1 MAGNNRQLFQSL
13 AMVSSM
19 GISVVL
25 AIAIGVWFGLTLDR
39 LLGTKPWFFYI
50 FLFIG
55 IAAGFKNV
63 YVIAGREIRKSDDN
77 DQRGYLFAVIIKG
90 SLGLLAFLAL
100 AG

>member
-1 MAGNNRQLFQSL
+1 MSSNNRQLFQSL

-39 LLGTKPWFFYI
+39 WFGTKPWFFYI

-63 YVIAGREIRKSDDN
+63 YVIAGREIRKSDDS
-77 DQRGYLFAVIIKG
+77 DQRR
-90 SLGLLAFLAL
+90 
-100 AG
+100 

>member
-1 MAGNNRQLFQSL
+1 MAGSKRELFQSL

-25 AIAIGVWFGLTLDR
+25 AIGMGVWFGLTLDR
-39 LLGTKPWFFYI
+39 WFGTKPWFFYI

-63 YVIAGREIRKSDDN
+63 YVIAGREIRRNDDSN
-77 DQRGYLFAVIIKG
+77 Q
-90 SLGLLAFLAL
+90 
-100 AG
+100 

>member
-1 MAGNNRQLFQSL
+1 MASSNRQLFQSL
-13 AMVSSM
+13 ATVSSM

-39 LLGTKPWFFYI
+39 WFNSKPWFFYI

-63 YVIAGREIRKSDDN
+63 YVIAGREIRKSDDS
-77 DQRGYLFAVIIKG
+77 DQRG
-90 SLGLLAFLAL
+90 
-100 AG
+100 

>member
-1 MAGNNRQLFQSL
+1 MSSSKRELFQNL

-25 AIAIGVWFGLTLDR
+25 AIGIGVWFGLTLDR
-39 LLGTKPWFFYI
+39 WFGTKPWFFYI

-63 YVIAGREIRKSDDN
+63 YVIAGREIRRNDDSN
-77 DQRGYLFAVIIKG
+77 Q
-90 SLGLLAFLAL
+90 
-100 AG
+100 

>member
-1 MAGNNRQLFQSL
+1 MTNNKRELFQSL

-39 LLGTKPWFFYI
+39 WLGTKPWFFYI

-63 YVIAGREIRKSDDN
+63 YLIAGREIRKNDDSN
-77 DQRGYLFAVIIKG
+77 Q
-90 SLGLLAFLAL
+90 
-100 AG
+100 

>member
-1 MAGNNRQLFQSL
+1 MGGTNKDLLRSL

-25 AIAIGVWFGLTLDR
+25 AIGIGVWFGLALDR
-39 LLGTKPWFFYI
+39 WFGTNPWFFYI

-63 YVIAGREIRKSDDN
+63 YVIAGREIRRGDDGT
-77 DQRGYLFAVIIKG
+77 QRR
-90 SLGLLAFLAL
+90 
-100 AG
+100 